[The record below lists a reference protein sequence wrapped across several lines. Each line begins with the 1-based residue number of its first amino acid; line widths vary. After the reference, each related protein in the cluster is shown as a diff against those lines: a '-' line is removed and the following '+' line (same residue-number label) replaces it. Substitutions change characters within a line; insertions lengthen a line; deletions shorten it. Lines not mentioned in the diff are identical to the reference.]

1 MTTIER
7 YRLRRLSLTPG
18 RELPSRL
25 ADVKELPVIL
35 IEAETADGTT
45 GFADTMLIEGITPET
60 PEQGWI
66 IACKLAEVTAGMRC
80 ADDSSSSSGSSSFR
94 MSAKHASESVVPSIQ
109 SKISSRNSLRRR
121 RRMREKHSMCPLC

>member
-25 ADVKELPVIL
+25 ADIKELPVIL
-35 IEAETADGTT
+35 IEAKTADGTT

-60 PEQGWI
+60 HPDRVVPRQDDDAGAERDPLCLAGI
-66 IACKLAEVTAGMRC
+66 IAQELQRVG
-80 ADDSSSSSGSSSFR
+80 
-94 MSAKHASESVVPSIQ
+94 
-109 SKISSRNSLRRR
+109 
-121 RRMREKHSMCPLC
+121 